1 MLHWKK
7 AGTTPAFFSIGEHEA
22 TPISVMISSPILEHI
37 FFKTSA
43 GNEPV
48 KKWLDKLGEGDKN
61 DEKAI
66 YADITVVAERW
77 PQVLHTRLVKKV
89 QGENNLWEI
98 RSHLSRKRIARV
110 LFTLEASEN
119 PEVNEG
125 NDMILLHGFIKKT
138 QKIPQKDL
146 RLARQRKN
154 MWRRRK

>member
-1 MLHWKK
+1 M
-7 AGTTPAFFSIGEHEA
+7 
-22 TPISVMISSPILEHI
+22 
-37 FFKTSA
+37 
-43 GNEPV
+43 
-48 KKWLDKLGEGDKN
+48 
-61 DEKAI
+61 
-66 YADITVVAERW
+66 VAERW

-125 NDMILLHGFIKKT
+125 NDMILLHGFIKKG

-154 MWRRRK
+154 MWSRRK